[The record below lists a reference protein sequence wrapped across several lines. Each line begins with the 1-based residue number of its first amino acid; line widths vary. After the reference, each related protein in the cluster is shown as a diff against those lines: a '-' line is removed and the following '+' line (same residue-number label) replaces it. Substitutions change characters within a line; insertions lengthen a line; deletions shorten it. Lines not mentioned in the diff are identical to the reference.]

1 MTNKE
6 PREVATSVTDRYVSK
21 KREKRIQ
28 NVKTAGDLMMYI
40 GSAGLLIPM
49 IRNAKQ
55 NQNSIMGICATGAG
69 AILSVGLGNVASK
82 ILNKTV
88 DKVVDFWDDVNP
100 KPVPKKTVSQEAE
113 ENG

>member
-1 MTNKE
+1 MTNKDIKE
-6 PREVATSVTDRYVSK
+6 TATSVTDRYVSK

-28 NVKTAGDLMMYI
+28 NVKTAGNLMMYI

-69 AILSVGLGNVASK
+69 AILSVGLGSVASK
-82 ILNKTV
+82 VLNKTV

-100 KPVPKKTVSQEAE
+100 KPVPKKKQEAE
-113 ENG
+113 EDG